1 MVRAIQFSTARSEAL
16 LKTYQK
22 SVSAKRR
29 QSALFGVILVL
40 MIGISMIV
48 AEVKPSLLISNIG
61 NFFDYFARLAVL
73 ENGQIV
79 LTDPAEWFWGLKKWS
94 FSLFE
99 TLLMAYVG
107 TVIGGVG
114 AFALCFA
121 ASKNLTQATWI
132 VFLSRRFL
140 EFARTVPEIVFA
152 LIFVVA
158 FGLGPMAGVLALII
172 HTMGALGKLFAE
184 VVENIDMKPVEGIA
198 ASGGGWLSRVRF
210 GALPQVWPN
219 LASNALLR
227 FEINVRG
234 AAVMGFVG
242 AGGIGQTLL
251 ESIRKFYYT
260 DVSAIILMIIVS
272 VMVID
277 AVTERVRHRLIGEDA
292 K

>member
-1 MVRAIQFSTARSEAL
+1 MVRAVQYSATRSEAL
-16 LKTYQK
+16 LKNYQK
-22 SVSAKRR
+22 TVLVKRR
-29 QSALFGVILVL
+29 QSALFGLILFL
-40 MIGISMIV
+40 LIGISVIA
-48 AEVKPSLLISNIG
+48 AEVKPSVFINNLS

-73 ENGQIV
+73 ENGQLV
-79 LTDPAEWFWGLKKWS
+79 VTDPAEWFWGWKKWT
-94 FSLFE
+94 FSLLE

-107 TVIGGVG
+107 TAIGGIG
-114 AFALCFA
+114 AFILCFA
-121 ASKNLTQATWI
+121 ASKNLTEATWI

-210 GALPQVWPN
+210 GALPQVWSN